1 MLVQAGKDEEIV
13 YADIGEWL
21 QWMAVSVSSDAAIM
35 SKKDNWNHSP
45 LLFRLI
51 SQLSAIE

>member
-13 YADIGEWL
+13 YADIGEWP

-35 SKKDNWNHSP
+35 PKKDNWNYSP

-51 SQLSAIE
+51 SQLSAIK

>member
-21 QWMAVSVSSDAAIM
+21 AMDDCVSQ
-35 SKKDNWNHSP
+35 
-45 LLFRLI
+45 F
-51 SQLSAIE
+51 